1 MSRRQSSCRRRSLR
15 PSWPVTSARLSGCES
30 SGVRRRS
37 WTVLVAEISAEQV
50 GRLLRAT
57 ETAEEAATVARASR
71 DALDEVL
78 LSTARE
84 AKVGLRE
91 LAAITGLHPNTI
103 RAGIQRAAGEASIDF
118 DQPELEIPGL
128 PPAALSG
135 VHAASF
141 PKPPTTAPAPD
152 RAGSAPTRTA
162 PGRGAGI
169 ER

>member
-1 MSRRQSSCRRRSLR
+1 M
-15 PSWPVTSARLSGCES
+15 
-30 SGVRRRS
+30 
-37 WTVLVAEISAEQV
+37 AEISAEQV

-57 ETAEEAATVARASR
+57 ETAEEAATTARVTR

-78 LSTARE
+78 LRTARE

-103 RAGIQRAAGEASIDF
+103 RAGIQRAAGETSIDF
-118 DQPELEIPGL
+118 DQPELDIPGL
-128 PPAALSG
+128 TPAASAG

-141 PKPPTTAPAPD
+141 PSPPTVTSPSAASSAVPARPNQV
-152 RAGSAPTRTA
+152 R
-162 PGRGAGI
+162 RGPSI

>member
-1 MSRRQSSCRRRSLR
+1 M
-15 PSWPVTSARLSGCES
+15 
-30 SGVRRRS
+30 
-37 WTVLVAEISAEQV
+37 AEISAEQV

-91 LAAITGLHPNTI
+91 LAAITGLHRNTI

-118 DQPELEIPGL
+118 DQPELDIPGL
-128 PPAALSG
+128 PPAAPSS

-141 PKPPTTAPAPD
+141 PTPPRAVPSSTATGAARTRSTPSQ
-152 RAGSAPTRTA
+152 GPT
-162 PGRGAGI
+162 I